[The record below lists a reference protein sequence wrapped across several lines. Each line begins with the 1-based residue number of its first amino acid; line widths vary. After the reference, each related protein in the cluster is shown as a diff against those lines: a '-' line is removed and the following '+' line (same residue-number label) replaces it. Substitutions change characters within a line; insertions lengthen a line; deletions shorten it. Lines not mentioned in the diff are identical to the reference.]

1 MMAQRNALKFL
12 VYHNGEL
19 ATDDPLGFA
28 YLVGSDNNAVR
39 GEIVLDGG
47 MIVCRK
53 RETGVAALAL
63 QRDVGNCGQ
72 MVVQTCLLP
81 EREEPYLLSLEL
93 ARHRLLLL
101 YNKLED
107 WSMFESGKEQR
118 ANKGLDQARD
128 LFIEAL
134 GCQNEPAQADRL
146 AQQSLVAAIAGSEQ
160 LALTHADLL
169 LTRRKATDAIPK
181 WPVGCGVSLNQHIDD
196 VRTGLFSNI
205 DFFSL
210 LTRWRVLAPSE
221 GEYRWDAMDRWA
233 QCIDRHKVHAIAGPI
248 VSFQPKTV
256 PDWLYIWDDFDTIR
270 DLVYEHT
277 ERMVTRYKNVFGAW
291 NVVSGLHVNNGH
303 IIFNFEQLMELTRMT
318 TILVKKITPQ
328 SKALVEI
335 TQPFGEYYADNQRSI
350 PPLMYANLLVQSAVQ
365 FDGFILK
372 LLMGQSAPG
381 QHTRDLMQISHFL
394 DQFLSFGKPV
404 TVIVAAPSGVWEHPN
419 PRKNAQGGY
428 WREPWSEQTQG
439 GWLESVF
446 KIALSKPFVDAVAW
460 YELVDRPDIE
470 LPMAGLI
477 SGNLHPKQ
485 AFKRLAAFRRGLFDT
500 PDPHA
505 DATPRPDGRVLPPN
519 GN

>member
-12 VYHNGEL
+12 VYNNGEL
-19 ATDDPLGFA
+19 ATDYPLGFA

-39 GEIVLDGG
+39 SEIALEGS
-47 MIVCRK
+47 MIVCCK

-63 QRDVGNCGQ
+63 QRAVGNSGQ
-72 MVVQTCLLP
+72 MVMQTCLLP

-107 WSMFESGKEQR
+107 WAMFDSGQERR
-118 ANKGLDQARD
+118 ANKWLDQARG

-134 GCQNEPAQADRL
+134 GCQGDLAQADRL
-146 AQQSLVAAIAGSEQ
+146 AQQSLVAAIASSEQ

-169 LTRRKATDAIPK
+169 LTRRKATSAIPK
-181 WPVGCGVSLNQHIDD
+181 WPVGCGVSLNQHIDEI
-196 VRTGLFSNI
+196 RSGLFSNI

-210 LTRWRVLAPSE
+210 LTRWRALAQKE

-233 QCIDRHKVHAIAGPI
+233 QCIDRHKVYAIAGPI
-248 VSFQPKTV
+248 VSFQDKAV
-256 PDWLYIWDDFDTIR
+256 PEWLYIWEHDFETVR

-291 NVVSGLHVNNGH
+291 NVVSGLHVNSH

-318 TILVKKITPQ
+318 TILVKKIAPQ

-335 TQPFGEYYADNQRSI
+335 SQPFGEYYAKNQRSI
-350 PPLMYANLLVQSAVQ
+350 PPLMYANLLVQSAIQ
-365 FDGFILK
+365 FDGFIIK

-404 TVIVAAPSGVWEHPN
+404 TVIMAVPSGLWEHPAG
-419 PRKNAQGGY
+419 RKDTQGGY
-428 WREPWSEQTQG
+428 WREPWSEQSQG
-439 GWLESVF
+439 GWLEAVF

-485 AFKRLAAFRRGLFDT
+485 AFKRLAEFRQGLFDT
-500 PDPHA
+500 LE
-505 DATPRPDGRVLPPN
+505 G
-519 GN
+519 